1 MSTEPQERHIELHRT
16 PPPPP
21 SPQSAPP
28 REGRASGT
36 ATNTLNWGASGISQP
51 RQPPL
56 NGATRGYNLGRADY
70 VGPSKLDFTWSAPGG
85 LGEPGHSTFAEP
97 SSTTPTTEQRA
108 SCSPSSP
115 HTRARISPSA
125 IGMPKQGPGTGSGD
139 GTHQCTVRTDCARAV
154 LASALAHQPR
164 AACRVS
170 SPTVARSLALD
181 TTSLGAAVCSAS
193 PGGGFN
199 PTRGPTEPTAAGR

>member
-1 MSTEPQERHIELHRT
+1 MNSTARRRAATGRRRLLIERR
-16 PPPPP
+16 
-21 SPQSAPP
+21 
-28 REGRASGT
+28 RGRVVTGT
-36 ATNTLNWGASGISQP
+36 AFCTKLGAWHQP
-51 RQPPL
+51 AAAAPL

-115 HTRARISPSA
+115 HTWARISPSA